1 MLYKK
6 VCRAA
11 GCGKFYETEVASSQ
25 YCTLKCRDGEK
36 RRRRK
41 ARESELTRTEQTDNR
56 FFADITNPSVDQL
69 NRFAELIKDELTDN
83 KPIRFSGTVPMWIPP
98 QGVQMVQQQGVE
110 PAEFL
115 MTLKEESALDA
126 LLQR

>member
-6 VCRAA
+6 VCRAT
-11 GCGKFYETEVASSQ
+11 GCGKLYETEVASSQ

-41 ARESELTRTEQTDNR
+41 LRESELTRTEQLDNR

-83 KPIRFSGTVPMWIPP
+83 KPIRFVGNVPMWTAP
-98 QGVQMVQQQGVE
+98 QGIQMVQQQGIS
-110 PAEFL
+110 PPEFL
-115 MTLKEESALDA
+115 MTKQEVDIMSMF
-126 LLQR
+126 